1 MTHDDIIKNIL
12 QNLDDSQTH
21 ISYNI
26 PAPYPKG
33 YTLHIQ
39 RDVCPNVL
47 TLTKGDNMV
56 ARYEAHPT
64 CSIDMEVCLENLLN
78 AMSDHWGADDL
89 ELLTAE
95 LDVVPEE
102 EGVTLVSF
110 LDLRAGLPKDLIR
123 HALTYPHAYPGRV

>member
-47 TLTKGDNMV
+47 SLTKDNNMV

-64 CSIDMEVCLENLLN
+64 CSIDMEVCLENLLD
-78 AMSDHWGADDL
+78 AMSDHWGTDDL
-89 ELLTAE
+89 ELLAAE
-95 LDVVPEE
+95 LDAVPEKD
-102 EGVTLVSF
+102 GVTLVSF
-110 LDLRAGLPKDLIR
+110 LDLRAGLSKELIH
-123 HALTYPHAYPGRV
+123 HALT